1 MLDLLANALPEP
13 HTILGVRL
21 RPLSVGHL
29 LYLSRFGI
37 SDVDDAGKLI
47 TALLVC
53 SRRVEDIQPALED
66 PLLDLK
72 LNVWLWRASNKRWLT
87 LWRRGGIDWREKYA
101 RWDAYYAAHTRI
113 PTTATRREGAG
124 FQSNVPFLQHLKV
137 TLQSKLNYSPSEALD
152 CPFSVAVLDYYT
164 LHEIEGAI
172 EILDPEKR
180 KAARKEADDRS
191 EEWIAEARRMK
202 EARR

>member
-1 MLDLLANALPEP
+1 MLDLLPNALPEP

-29 LYLSRFGI
+29 LYLARFGI
-37 SDVDDAGKLI
+37 ADVDDAGKLI

-53 SRRVEDIQPALED
+53 SRRVEEIQPALED
-66 PLLDLK
+66 PWLK
-72 LNVWLWRASNKRWLT
+72 LKMNVWLWRASKISFPFFWL
-87 LWRRGGIDWREKYA
+87 RGGINWREKFA
-101 RWDAYYAAHTRI
+101 LWDAYRAAHTRI
-113 PTTATRREGAG
+113 PLTATRREGSG
-124 FQSNVPFLQHLKV
+124 FQSNIPFLQHLKV

-152 CPFSVAVLDYYT
+152 CPFSAAVLDYYT
-164 LHEIEGAI
+164 LHEIEGAV

-180 KAARKEADDRS
+180 KAARKEANDRS
-191 EEWIAEARRMK
+191 AEWIAEALKMR